1 MFKKILSI
9 LLIPVLLFA
18 AGSVTHEYKLEN
30 LSVKNGMVYA
40 KGCRTSM
47 EGFAPMVAVRPIA
60 LALPKGYE
68 AVSFEVEYSG
78 LTVMP
83 DEYNLKPF
91 IPSIDLEKGPHPD
104 LHKIKSDVYNINA
117 YFPEKVRSNWFR
129 VQYKCGI
136 PIFYT
141 LVKPVQYNAVTCKV
155 QYYKNFSVKVTI
167 APVRSPVVYNVSP
180 ATISQVQSL
189 VDNPEA
195 VSNFPLTPKS
205 RGAYEYLVVC
215 PSSLEDAWDD
225 FVAFNLR
232 RGMRTQIQTTD
243 YIYSNMSGADNAA
256 KVREYIKQE
265 YTNNNIIFVMLGGDA
280 PSLIP
285 VRYFRAQ
292 FYDHHISPDRF
303 NDKKQLG
310 AEIYYSTLDGD
321 WKGTNQYY
329 GEPGTED
336 MVWDVYAARFP
347 ADNTSELNN
356 MMTKTIKYSETPV
369 KDEVT
374 NVFLC
379 GNFLWDDYGVSVYGG
394 DHTEEFWG
402 NCDKNSY
409 ETYGFPTS
417 DFSVERLYEKSGSWQ
432 VSTLRSRINSFKPAI
447 FEHLGH
453 GNTTYAFQETN
464 TGVTNSNY
472 KNDGT
477 NANFFIITTGA
488 CYPGNFDYSS
498 DCIMEQYLSISNGAV
513 ATQAFDDSGLE
524 DDDGTNGVG
533 QRIRRYFHDA
543 IFNPEKKMHHLEMA
557 LGNAKEVNAEIITN
571 PDIETPPYFGALRF
585 IAYQYSNLGDP
596 ALSIWTKTPQDLTVT
611 STITGKVFQCDTKA
625 AYSMVAL
632 CDNTGN
638 TVVTTQFTG
647 IDGKC
652 KIESDQALSDYI
664 DAHPG
669 EKMVVRI
676 KAHNYMPYEGEVDI
690 STGIIDVMA
699 DDFNLSTSLNA
710 SANAVRIN
718 YTLPVQGFVNVS
730 IFSAKGS
737 LVKTLANG
745 NQGSGSHV
753 VNLSNNEL
761 GSGVYYCRLRINQT
775 QCVTKFVVTK

>member
-9 LLIPVLLFA
+9 LLIPAVLLA
-18 AGSVTHEYKLEN
+18 TEYITQKYELGTPE
-30 LSVKNGMVYA
+30 VVNGKVVA
-40 KGCRTSM
+40 NGCRASR

-60 LALPKGYE
+60 LALPLGHE

-78 LTVMP
+78 LTVLP
-83 DEYNLKPF
+83 GEYNLNPF
-91 IPSIDLEKGPHPD
+91 IPSVDLEKGPHPD
-104 LHKIKSDVYNINA
+104 LHKIKSPVYSINA
-117 YFPEKVRSNWFR
+117 YFPEKVRSSWFK

-141 LVKPVQYNAVTCKV
+141 LVKPVQYNAVNCKI
-155 QYYKNFSVKVTI
+155 QYYKNFSIKIHTAAVK
-167 APVRSPVVYNVSP
+167 SPPVYNVSP

-195 VSNFPLTPKS
+195 VSGLPLTPKS
-205 RGAYEYLVVC
+205 RGAYEYLIVC
-215 PSSLEDAWDD
+215 PNTLKDSWDE

-232 RGMRTQIQTTD
+232 RGMRTEIQTTE
-243 YIYSNMSGADNAA
+243 YISSNMSGPDNQA
-256 KVREYIKQE
+256 KIRAYITQE
-265 YTNNNIIFVMLGGDA
+265 YENNQIIFVMLGGDA
-280 PSLIP
+280 PNLIP

-310 AEIYYSTLDGD
+310 AEMYFSTLDGD

-336 MVWDVYAARFP
+336 MVWDVFACRFP
-347 ADNTSELNN
+347 ADNTSELGN
-356 MMTKTIKYSETPV
+356 MINKTIKYSETPV

-379 GNFLWDDYGVSVYGG
+379 GNFLWDDYGVSVWGG
-394 DHTEEFWG
+394 DHSEEYWG
-402 NCDKNSY
+402 DCDKNSY

-417 DFSVERLYEKSGSWQ
+417 DFSVERLYEKNGSWN

-453 GNTTYAFQETN
+453 GNTTYAFEETN

-477 NANFFIITTGA
+477 NANFFIVTTGA

-498 DCIMEQYLSISNGAV
+498 DCIMEQFLTISNGAV

-524 DDDGTNGVG
+524 DDDGTDGVG

-543 IFNPEKKMHHLEMA
+543 IFNPAKKMHHLEMA
-557 LGNAKEVNAEIITN
+557 LGNAKEVNAEIVIN

-585 IAYQYSNLGDP
+585 IAYQYNNLGDP
-596 ALSIWTKTPQDLTVT
+596 ALSIWTKTPQDLQVT
-611 STITGKVFQCDTKA
+611 STITGKVFQCDTKGS
-625 AYSMVAL
+625 YSTVAL

-638 TVVTTQFTG
+638 TIVTAQLTG
-647 IDGKC
+647 IDGLC
-652 KIESDQALSDYI
+652 KIENDQALSDYI
-664 DAHPG
+664 NAHLG
-669 EKMVVRI
+669 EKMKVRI
-676 KAHNYMPYEGEVDI
+676 KAHNYLPYEGEVDI
-690 STGIIDVMA
+690 PTGIINVVA
-699 DDFNLSTSLNA
+699 DNFNFNTSLN
-710 SANAVRIN
+710 SSTKSVKIN
-718 YTLPVQGFVNVS
+718 YSLPAQGFVNVS

-745 NQGSGSHV
+745 NQSAGSHII
-753 VNLSNNEL
+753 NLNSSEI
-761 GSGVYYCRLRINQT
+761 GSGVYYCRLRINQA